1 MCQVNSVL
9 AESSMDTSAEVENTK
24 GTASEPTSAV
34 DKLGKLYISCCI
46 VRLITV

>member
-1 MCQVNSVL
+1 
-9 AESSMDTSAEVENTK
+9 MDTSAEVENTK

-46 VRLITV
+46 VYSYLVYKNTEKNTSCGA